1 MGVPSMRREVDEVL
15 AELEAQG
22 AIGAEQRARIRAAL
36 AARLDAPRDHS
47 GRVIAIVATFGA
59 LLFSAGVL
67 YLVAVNWEALGKAA
81 KLALVFGTWGAI
93 HAAGYALA
101 EKPGGYPRIGRA
113 LTLAGMLCFGGALY
127 LVAQIYNL
135 SAHYPWA
142 ILLWWALDVPL
153 MLWLRSRAAQV
164 VVTGLFVTWAFMHAN
179 VWLEGQALNSWRDEA
194 RCNFALVAGL
204 GALFGGL
211 AALAGSLC
219 AERYVGLW
227 RFLAPLAALFA
238 CYLLSFEDGAH
249 TSGPND
255 ALLVVL
261 APALFLQ
268 AVALVLLLVALARG
282 VAGPLRVEALGA
294 QAMGIVLTGCVFA
307 AGRSMPILGNLLEL
321 GALLLLVWHGT
332 RARSAA
338 LVNLALGFFALVI
351 VTRYLEY
358 LWDKLEGAYAF
369 LGSGA
374 LLLVLGWFL
383 ERRRRSL
390 MRRVR
395 GAAA

>member
-1 MGVPSMRREVDEVL
+1 
-15 AELEAQG
+15 
-22 AIGAEQRARIRAAL
+22 
-36 AARLDAPRDHS
+36 
-47 GRVIAIVATFGA
+47 
-59 LLFSAGVL
+59 
-67 YLVAVNWEALGKAA
+67 
-81 KLALVFGTWGAI
+81 
-93 HAAGYALA
+93 
-101 EKPGGYPRIGRA
+101 

-142 ILLWWALDVPL
+142 VFCWFALDVPL

-164 VVTGLFVTWAFMHAN
+164 VVTGLFVVWAFMHAN
-179 VWLEGQALNSWRDEA
+179 VWLEGQALHSWRDEA

-204 GALFGGL
+204 AALFGAL
-211 AALAGSLC
+211 AALASSLR

-227 RFLAPLAALFA
+227 RFLAPLAALGA
-238 CYLLSFEDGAH
+238 CYLLGFDEAAH
-249 TSGPND
+249 TWGPND

-282 VAGPLRVEALGA
+282 LAGPLRVEALGA
-294 QAMGIVLTGCVFA
+294 MAIAILLTCCIFA
-307 AGRSMPILGNLLEL
+307 AGKWMPIVGNLIALA
-321 GALLLLVWHGT
+321 ALLGLVWHGT
-332 RARSAA
+332 RARSAS
-338 LVNLALGFFALVI
+338 LVNLALGFFALLI

-395 GAAA
+395 GGAA